1 MDYVLGVS
9 IDWLDMLSVVISGL
23 AIIATLVGGFLASH
37 TRFKVK
43 ESYESQVEAIASAVT
58 AVSPMSDERR
68 EEEWELVRPLV
79 NEYHAQALSQAKVQF
94 WFSVVA
100 ASFGFAIILVA
111 IATALLN
118 QTSQSLLQAVPGIA
132 IEAVAALF
140 FKQAAQTRER
150 ATDLYD
156 RLRTDRERAHAVAI
170 VETID
175 DSIIRNAIKAELA
188 LHIAG
193 EATYRSHQ
201 RHSAG
206 TLEDP

>member
-37 TRFKVK
+37 TRLKAK

-94 WFSVVA
+94 WFSVV
-100 ASFGFAIILVA
+100 
-111 IATALLN
+111 
-118 QTSQSLLQAVPGIA
+118 
-132 IEAVAALF
+132 
-140 FKQAAQTRER
+140 
-150 ATDLYD
+150 
-156 RLRTDRERAHAVAI
+156 
-170 VETID
+170 
-175 DSIIRNAIKAELA
+175 
-188 LHIAG
+188 
-193 EATYRSHQ
+193 
-201 RHSAG
+201 
-206 TLEDP
+206 